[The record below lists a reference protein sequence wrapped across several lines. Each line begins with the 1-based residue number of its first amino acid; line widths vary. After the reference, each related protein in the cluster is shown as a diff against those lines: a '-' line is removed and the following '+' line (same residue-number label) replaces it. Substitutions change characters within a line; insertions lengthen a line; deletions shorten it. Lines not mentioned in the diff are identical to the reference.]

1 MAPTSWSAP
10 TLNPLNTPSYKLHG
24 LLTSRRGTY
33 VAFSSTFPPM
43 LDVKSVDPPG
53 SCSPFSSLVVLRP
66 PNHDTL
72 MHCRHHSESFV
83 PLDGN
88 NCNDG
93 AGGTA
98 LLETEDEE
106 DDAITPISPGRQP
119 AHCRLAFLRIH
130 RPERVNNQT
139 NSLGV
144 RTGGFTVRY
153 GTSCLAVGS
162 SRIVASIELI
172 SW

>member
-24 LLTSRRGTY
+24 LLTRRRGTY

-66 PNHDTL
+66 PTHDTL
-72 MHCRHHSESFV
+72 MHCRHHSESIV

-88 NCNDG
+88 NCDDG
-93 AGGTA
+93 ACGPA
-98 LLETEDEE
+98 LLETEDDEG
-106 DDAITPISPGRQP
+106 DAITPNLARPTTGSSSLGFPTNTPTRKSQQSNKQP
-119 AHCRLAFLRIH
+119 
-130 RPERVNNQT
+130 
-139 NSLGV
+139 GV

-153 GTSCLAVGS
+153 VMPCRRVESDRRVD
-162 SRIVASIELI
+162 
-172 SW
+172 